1 MISKQV
7 AVKNETGLHAR
18 PAKEFVSKAKQF
30 TSRITV
36 RKGLEAEVNA
46 KSIVM
51 LMAACIGKGDTI
63 SITADGADE
72 RFRRW
77 WRRWRTGLA
86 NKRALITVA
95 R

>member
-7 AVKNETGLHAR
+7 AVHAR

-72 RFRRW
+72 NEAIQ
-77 WRRWRTGLA
+77 TVVEAVEDGLGE
-86 NKRALITVA
+86 
-95 R
+95 

>member
-18 PAKEFVSKAKQF
+18 PAKEFASKAKQF

-72 RFRRW
+72 NEAIQ
-77 WRRWRTGLA
+77 TLVEAVEDGLGE
-86 NKRALITVA
+86 
-95 R
+95 

>member
-51 LMAACIGKGDTI
+51 LMAQMRTK
-63 SITADGADE
+63 

>member
-18 PAKEFVSKAKQF
+18 PAKQF

-72 RFRRW
+72 NEAIQ
-77 WRRWRTGLA
+77 TLVEAVEDGLGE
-86 NKRALITVA
+86 
-95 R
+95 

>member
-51 LMAACIGKGDTI
+51 LMAACIGK
-63 SITADGADE
+63 ADGADE
-72 RFRRW
+72 NEAIQ
-77 WRRWRTGLA
+77 TLVEAVEDGLGE
-86 NKRALITVA
+86 
-95 R
+95 

>member
-36 RKGLEAEVNA
+36 RKGLEAEVKCEVYRN
-46 KSIVM
+46 
-51 LMAACIGKGDTI
+51 
-63 SITADGADE
+63 ADGGVH
-72 RFRRW
+72 RQ
-77 WRRWRTGLA
+77 G
-86 NKRALITVA
+86 
-95 R
+95 

>member
-36 RKGLEAEVNA
+36 LNFSAIKSLLVKKKSTSGL
-46 KSIVM
+46 
-51 LMAACIGKGDTI
+51 
-63 SITADGADE
+63 
-72 RFRRW
+72 
-77 WRRWRTGLA
+77 
-86 NKRALITVA
+86 
-95 R
+95 